1 MVVPVAAAVED
12 PVVVPVE
19 ASAAVAVEDSAVAVE
34 VVVAVVCHDFVV
46 WGWEHLHFFPSS
58 PPRAPRTH
66 PQEERRPIANGE

>member
-58 PPRAPRTH
+58 PPPGSPHPPPGRKTTH
-66 PQEERRPIANGE
+66 C